1 MLSRHEWLALTGLLG
16 LCFAVALV
24 GSWFTTPVLDDWYAT
39 LRKPTWTPPNWVF
52 GPVWSALYVSMA
64 VAAWLVWRKRQLV
77 AVVVPLSLF
86 MVQLA
91 LNLGWSVVFFGLQ
104 NPGAACIE
112 IVLLWTAI
120 VATLLAFWRVT
131 AAAGWLLVPYLGW
144 VTFAV
149 ALNFAIWQLND

>member
-1 MLSRHEWLALTGLLG
+1 M
-16 LCFAVALV
+16 
-24 GSWFTTPVLDDWYAT
+24 PVLDDWYAS
-39 LRKPTWTPPNWVF
+39 LRKPTWTPPNWIF
-52 GPVWSALYVSMA
+52 GPVWSVLYVSMA
-64 VAAWLVWRKRQLV
+64 VAAWVVWRKRQSV

-104 NPGAACIE
+104 NPDGACIE
-112 IVLLWTAI
+112 IVLLWAAI
-120 VATLLAFWRVT
+120 VATLVAFWRVT
-131 AAAGWLLVPYLGW
+131 ATAGWLLVPYLGW

>member
-1 MLSRHEWLALTGLLG
+1 VSSRHEWLGLTGFLG

-24 GSWFTTPVLDDWYAT
+24 GSESTTPVLNDWYAR
-39 LRKPTWTPPNWVF
+39 LRKPSWTPPNWIF
-52 GPVWSALYVSMA
+52 GPVWSILYTCMA
-64 VAAWLVWRKRQLV
+64 VAAWLVWRKHQSV
-77 AVVVPLSLF
+77 VIVVPLALF

-91 LNLGWSVVFFGLQ
+91 LNLGWSVMFFGMQ
-104 NPGAACIE
+104 NPGAACVE
-112 IVLLWTAI
+112 IVFLWGAI

-131 AAAGWLLVPYLGW
+131 AIAGWLLVPYLGW

>member
-1 MLSRHEWLALTGLLG
+1 MPSRHEWLGLTGFLG
-16 LCFAVALV
+16 LCSAVALL
-24 GSWFTTPVLDDWYAT
+24 GSWFTTPVLDEWYAT
-39 LRKPTWTPPNWVF
+39 LRKPTWTPPNWIF

-64 VAAWLVWRKRQLV
+64 VAAWLVWRKRQSV

-91 LNLGWSVVFFGLQ
+91 LNLGWSGVFFGLQ

-112 IVLLWTAI
+112 IVILWAAI
-120 VATLLAFWRVT
+120 VATLVAFWRVRAT
-131 AAAGWLLVPYLGW
+131 AGWLLVPYLGW

-149 ALNFAIWQLND
+149 TLNFAIWQLNR

>member
-1 MLSRHEWLALTGLLG
+1 MSSRHEWLGLTGFLG

-24 GSWFTTPVLDDWYAT
+24 GSESTTPVLNDWYAR
-39 LRKPTWTPPNWVF
+39 LRKPSWTPPNWIF
-52 GPVWSALYVSMA
+52 GPVWSILYTCMA
-64 VAAWLVWRKRQLV
+64 VAAWLVWRKHQSV
-77 AVVVPLSLF
+77 VIVVPLALF

-91 LNLGWSVVFFGLQ
+91 LNLGWSVMFFGMQ
-104 NPGAACIE
+104 NPGAACVE
-112 IVLLWTAI
+112 IVFLWGAI

-131 AAAGWLLVPYLGW
+131 AIAGWLLVPYLGW

>member
-1 MLSRHEWLALTGLLG
+1 MPSRHEWLVLTGFLG
-16 LCFAVALV
+16 LCFTVALI
-24 GSWFTTPVLDDWYAT
+24 GSWFTASVLDDWYAR
-39 LRKPTWTPPNWVF
+39 LRKPTWTPPNGIF

-64 VAAWLVWRKRQLV
+64 VAAWLVWRKRRE
-77 AVVVPLSLF
+77 VVFTVPLALF
-86 MVQLA
+86 MIQLA
-91 LNLGWSVVFFGLQ
+91 LNLGWSVVFFGLR

-120 VATLLAFWRVT
+120 VVTLMAFWRVT